1 MALLLDFNSLFD
13 YVIYLYY
20 LTLKLPNYIW
30 DENISIEEFEDTKG
44 VIRIRKSKKNRQHN
58 DQRKRTNNDLQNIHI
73 KLKIE

>member
-44 VIRIRKSKKNRQHN
+44 VIRIRISKTR
-58 DQRKRTNNDLQNIHI
+58 
-73 KLKIE
+73 